1 MADTSPETRHDA
13 MTIRGVRAD
22 DAAAI
27 AEIYRPIVETTVISF
42 ELVPPDAG
50 EIARRIE
57 ATLEAG
63 YPYLV
68 AERDGAVTGYAYA
81 ARFRGRAAY
90 DGTAETSIYVRRDV
104 KRGGV
109 GRALMTALEDRLRE
123 AGYRMMVAGM
133 SGEDAE
139 PSVRFHAAL
148 GFTLTGEIPAAGV
161 KFGAEHKLTFMWK
174 RL

>member
-1 MADTSPETRHDA
+1 MADTPPETRHDA
-13 MTIRGVRAD
+13 ITIRGVRAD
-22 DAAAI
+22 DAPAI

-68 AERDGAVTGYAYA
+68 AERDGTVTGYAYA

-109 GRALMTALEDRLRE
+109 GRALQVRGQAPARGGGGRYCRKLERRGRERRDCPVARQTVRRRGAAAAHESPGALQT
-123 AGYRMMVAGM
+123 
-133 SGEDAE
+133 
-139 PSVRFHAAL
+139 VRPH
-148 GFTLTGEIPAAGV
+148 GV
-161 KFGAEHKLTFMWK
+161 
-174 RL
+174 R